1 MNNNINKGIKDP
13 LSQISKYTVKLNQ
26 EIEQLLLLYDNQNYE
41 EISSSFH
48 RLMDYSNKINLK
60 LAELSFAL

>member
-1 MNNNINKGIKDP
+1 MNNNINKGIKYP

-48 RLMDYSNKINLK
+48 RLMD
-60 LAELSFAL
+60 